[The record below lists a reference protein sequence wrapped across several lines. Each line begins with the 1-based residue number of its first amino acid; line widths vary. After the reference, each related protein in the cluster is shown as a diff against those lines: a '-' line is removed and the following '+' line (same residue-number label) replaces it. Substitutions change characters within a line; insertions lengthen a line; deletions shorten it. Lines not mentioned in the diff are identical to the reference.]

1 MNPKLPFGP
10 ADILLPKTGFEKWA
24 CIACDQFTSQP
35 DYWEKAYELAGDAPS
50 CLHIVLPEVYLET
63 GGSEG
68 RVERINANMSRY
80 LDEGV
85 FNEYKDAM
93 ILVERVLSNGKCR
106 RGIIGAFAL
115 DEYSFEQGAKPYIR
129 PTEGTVL
136 SRIPPRVEI
145 RKDAPLEL
153 PHIMVLMD
161 DRQRRIVEG
170 IDTAQLQL
178 LYDFELMLG
187 GGHIKGWLI
196 DKKEQQRILSALTE
210 MMEAVS
216 EADDRLLFA
225 VGDGNHSLATAKAVS
240 ELTGTPESRWA
251 LAELVNIHDEAVDFE
266 PIYRVVF
273 DVDVPK
279 FINELHAEFPGAEGR
294 RVDYMGLD
302 HEGSVF
308 VNGLE
313 AELLQRFIDEYISAN
328 PDTRVDYIH
337 GEDAVRELAAQ
348 ENAVGFIFGGIEK
361 NELFDYVRR
370 KGIFPRKTF
379 SIGHAEDKRYY
390 IEARKIK

>member
-1 MNPKLPFGP
+1 MNTTIPFGP

-68 RVERINANMSRY
+68 KVEAINMNMSRY
-80 LDEGV
+80 LSEGI
-85 FNEYKDAM
+85 FKEYKNSM
-93 ILVERVLSNGKCR
+93 ILTERVLSNGKCR

-115 DEYSFEQGAKPYIR
+115 DEYSYEQGTKPYIR

-161 DRQRRIVEG
+161 DKKREIVEG
-170 IDTAQLQL
+170 IDTSRLQL

-187 GGHIKGWLI
+187 GGRIRGWLI
-196 DKKEQQRILSALTE
+196 DEKEQRRIMTGLTR

-216 EADDRLLFA
+216 APDDRLLFA
-225 VGDGNHSLATAKAVS
+225 VGDGNHSLASAKAAS
-240 ELTGTPESRWA
+240 ELIGTAESRWA

-266 PIYRVVF
+266 PIFRVVF
-273 DVDVPK
+273 DVDVPR
-279 FINELHAEFPGAEGR
+279 FIQELHAAFPDTQGR
-294 RVDYMGLD
+294 RVEYMGLD
-302 HEGSVF
+302 LSGSIF
-308 VNGLE
+308 LNGLE
-313 AELLQRFIDEYISAN
+313 AELLQGFIDRYIELN
-328 PDTRVDYIH
+328 PGTRLDYIH
-337 GEDAVRELAAQ
+337 GEAAVRELSAQ
-348 ENAVGFIFGGIEK
+348 KNAVGFIFGGIEK
-361 NELFDYVRR
+361 DQLFDYVRR

-390 IEARKIK
+390 MEARRIR